1 MLLGIVSVYAGV
13 DTQRL
18 CTFCKKL
25 CTALWHKAFGRSY
38 CEGVWLRGSQGENS
52 LMKKK
57 RKNILLIAGMLL
69 ALLVGILI
77 YNGYAQ
83 EQIYQESTANLLSTY
98 GQSAKTFAMFAQRN
112 WNILNDWESYLSAL
126 VEKGEQ
132 EEQWQEYIAQKATW
146 QYTDFY
152 LFNEQCEFWT
162 TAGRQGTAER
172 MKEVFEKLYTEN
184 EPVISSY
191 TSDQG
196 IRKVLFAIP
205 MEQPLQLDG
214 TTYTAL
220 VVSYDNAVLEKL
232 LGSMVYEGQSDCY
245 IVRPNGDIVL
255 STETKTEIP
264 EQMTNLFD
272 YLRQNASVDQPYFDT
287 MVQTLPQGGEG
298 CVLYTMNG
306 QKYYLIYQPLGLMD
320 WSIIGI
326 VPTGVVDAGMRRVQV
341 ATILVIALLELLIM
355 AGVVK
360 ILHDAERNRRRELE
374 RRREKSDM
382 MFEGMARVVER
393 FAVCDLDRDHY
404 QYHERRGELL
414 YPPEGSY
421 RQLLEQMSR
430 KYVVLTDSENAKLTQ
445 MLAPENLRR
454 LIKTDDDSLKLEYA
468 ARDKSAFYMMTVV
481 PMAWKDDRLT
491 RVMMITQDM
500 GKQHLLQSLA
510 NTDGLTG
517 LLNKRYFDR
526 VLTVLE
532 QHSQP
537 FALFYM
543 DLDRFKPVNDTY
555 GHDVGDK
562 LLKGVAQRLQG
573 CIRSRDYAF
582 RLGGD
587 EFALLLLGPM
597 EQETCARK
605 MNMICE
611 MVAVPYEIDGNTVS
625 VGASCGYARYPAE
638 SVDVQQVRYIADQRM
653 YENKQKNHA
662 RQDEAAR

>member
-1 MLLGIVSVYAGV
+1 
-13 DTQRL
+13 
-18 CTFCKKL
+18 
-25 CTALWHKAFGRSY
+25 
-38 CEGVWLRGSQGENS
+38 
-52 LMKKK
+52 MKKE

-77 YNGYAQ
+77 YSGYAQ

-98 GQSAKTFAMFAQRN
+98 GQSAKTFTMFAQRN
-112 WNILNDWESYLSAL
+112 WNILNDWDSYLGAL
-126 VEKGEQ
+126 VERGEL
-132 EEQWQEYIAQKATW
+132 EGQWQEYIAQKATW

-162 TAGRQGTAER
+162 TAGRQGTAEH
-172 MKEVFEKLYTEN
+172 MKEAFEKLYTAN

-191 TSDQG
+191 ISSQG
-196 IRKVLFAIP
+196 IRKILFAIP
-205 MEQPLQLDG
+205 MEQPLQLNG

-245 IVRPNGDIVL
+245 IVRTNGDVVL

-272 YLRQNASVDQPYFDT
+272 YLRQNAKVDQPYFDT

-298 CVLYTMNG
+298 CVLYKMNG

-341 ATILVIALLELLIM
+341 ATIFVITLHGLLILV
-355 AGVVK
+355 GVIK
-360 ILHDAERNRRRELE
+360 ILRDAERNRRRELE

-393 FAVCDLDRDHY
+393 FAVCDLDRDRY
-404 QYHERRGELL
+404 QYHERHGEAL

-421 RQLLEQMSR
+421 RQMLEQISR
-430 KYVVLTDSENAKLTQ
+430 KYVVLTDSENAKITQ

-454 LIKTDDDSLKLEYA
+454 LIKTDNDSLKLEYA
-468 ARDKSAFYMMTVV
+468 ARDKSAFFMMTVV
-481 PMAWKDDRLT
+481 PMAWKGDRLT

-611 MVAVPYEIDGNTVS
+611 MISVPYEIDGNSVS
-625 VGASCGYARYPAE
+625 VGASCGYALYPAE
-638 SVDVQQVRYIADQRM
+638 SVDAQQVRYIADQRM

-662 RQDEAAR
+662 RQDGAEGI

>member
-1 MLLGIVSVYAGV
+1 
-13 DTQRL
+13 
-18 CTFCKKL
+18 
-25 CTALWHKAFGRSY
+25 
-38 CEGVWLRGSQGENS
+38 
-52 LMKKK
+52 MKKK

-69 ALLVGILI
+69 ALLVGILV
-77 YNGYAQ
+77 YTDYTQ

-98 GQSAKTFAMFAQRN
+98 GQSAKTFTMFAQRN
-112 WNILNDWESYLSAL
+112 WNILTDWDSYLGAL
-126 VEKGEQ
+126 AERGEQ
-132 EEQWQEYIAQKATW
+132 EGQWQEYIAQKATW
-146 QYTDFY
+146 QYTDFF

-162 TAGRQGTAER
+162 TAGRQGTAEHMR
-172 MKEVFEKLYTEN
+172 ATFEELYTAN
-184 EPVISSY
+184 APVITSY
-191 TSDQG
+191 TSSQG
-196 IRKVLFAIP
+196 IRKIMFAMP
-205 MEQPLQLDG
+205 MEQPLQLGD

-220 VVSYDNAVLEKL
+220 AVSYDNAVLEKL

-255 STETKTEIP
+255 STEVKTEIP

-272 YLRQNASVDQPYFDT
+272 YLSQNAKVDQPYFDT

-298 CVLYTMNG
+298 CVLYTLNR
-306 QKYYLIYQPLGLMD
+306 QKYYLIYQPLGILD

-326 VPTGVVDAGMRRVQV
+326 VPTGVVDAGMRRVQM
-341 ATILVIALLELLIM
+341 ATIFIITLHGLLIM

-360 ILHDAERNRRRELE
+360 IQRDAERNRRRDLE

-393 FAVCDLDRDHY
+393 YAVCDLDRDRY
-404 QYHERRGELL
+404 QYYERHGEAL

-421 RQLLEQMSR
+421 QQLLEQISR
-430 KYVVLTDSENAKLTQ
+430 KYVVLTDSENAKIPQ
-445 MLAPENLRR
+445 MLAPENLHR
-454 LIKTDDDSLKLEYA
+454 LIKTDKDSLKLEYA
-468 ARDKSAFYMMTVV
+468 ARDKSAFFMMTVV
-481 PMAWKDDRLT
+481 PMAWKGDRLT

-532 QHSQP
+532 QHCQP

-597 EQETCARK
+597 TQETCARK
-605 MNMICE
+605 MDMICE
-611 MVAVPYEIDGNTVS
+611 MIAVPYEIDGNAVS
-625 VGASCGYARYPAE
+625 VGASCGYALYPAE
-638 SVDVQQVRYIADQRM
+638 SIDVQQVCYIADQRM

-662 RQDEAAR
+662 RQDGAEGI

>member
-1 MLLGIVSVYAGV
+1 
-13 DTQRL
+13 
-18 CTFCKKL
+18 
-25 CTALWHKAFGRSY
+25 
-38 CEGVWLRGSQGENS
+38 
-52 LMKKK
+52 MKKK
-57 RKNILLIAGMLL
+57 RKNILLMAGMLL
-69 ALLVGILI
+69 AMLVGILV
-77 YNGYAQ
+77 YTAYTQ

-98 GQSAKTFAMFAQRN
+98 GQSAKTFTMFAQRN

-126 VEKGEQ
+126 AEKGEQ
-132 EEQWQEYIAQKATW
+132 EGQWQEYIAQKATW

-162 TAGRQGTAER
+162 TAGRQGTAVH
-172 MKEVFEKLYTEN
+172 MKDAFEKLYAEN
-184 EPVISSY
+184 APVISSY
-191 TSDQG
+191 TSSQG

-205 MEQPLQLDG
+205 MEQPLQLNG

-232 LGSMVYEGQSDCY
+232 LSSMVYEGQSDCY
-245 IVRPNGDIVL
+245 IVRTNGDVVL

-272 YLRQNASVDQPYFDT
+272 YLQQNARVDQPYYDT

-298 CVLYTMNG
+298 CVLFTMNG
-306 QKYYLIYQPLGLMD
+306 QRYYLIYQPVGIMD

-341 ATILVIALLELLIM
+341 ATIFIITLHGLLIL

-360 ILHDAERNRRRELE
+360 IQRDAERNRRRELE

-382 MFEGMARVVER
+382 MFAGMARVVER
-393 FAVCDLDRDHY
+393 YSVCDLDRDRY
-404 QYHERRGELL
+404 QYYERRGEAL

-421 RQLLEQMSR
+421 RQMLEQISR
-430 KYVVLTDSENAKLTQ
+430 KYVVLTDSENAKIPQ

-468 ARDKSAFYMMTVV
+468 ARDKSAFFMMTVV
-481 PMAWKDDRLT
+481 PMAWKGDRLT

-587 EFALLLLGPM
+587 EFALLLLGQM
-597 EQETCARK
+597 EPETCARK
-605 MNMICE
+605 MDMICE
-611 MVAVPYEIDGNTVS
+611 MVAVPYEIDGNSVS
-625 VGASCGYARYPAE
+625 VGASCGYALYPAE
-638 SVDVQQVRYIADQRM
+638 SVDVQQVRYIADQRL
-653 YENKQKNHA
+653 YENKQANHA
-662 RQDEAAR
+662 RQDGAEGI

>member
-1 MLLGIVSVYAGV
+1 
-13 DTQRL
+13 
-18 CTFCKKL
+18 
-25 CTALWHKAFGRSY
+25 
-38 CEGVWLRGSQGENS
+38 
-52 LMKKK
+52 MKKK

-69 ALLVGILI
+69 VLLVGILA
-77 YNGYAQ
+77 YSAYTQ
-83 EQIYQESTANLLSTY
+83 KEVYQESTANLLSTY
-98 GQSAKTFAMFAQRN
+98 GQSAKTFTMFAQRN
-112 WNILNDWESYLSAL
+112 WNILTDWDSYLCAL
-126 VEKGEQ
+126 AESGEQ
-132 EEQWQEYIAQKATW
+132 EGQWQEYIAQKATW

-162 TAGRQGTAER
+162 TAGRQGTAEHMR
-172 MKEVFEKLYTEN
+172 ATFEELYTAN
-184 EPVISSY
+184 APVISSY
-191 TSDQG
+191 ISSQG
-196 IRKVLFAIP
+196 IRKIMFAMP
-205 MEQPLQLDG
+205 MEQPLQLGD

-220 VVSYDNAVLEKL
+220 AVSYDNAVLEKL
-232 LGSMVYEGQSDCY
+232 LSSMVYEGQSDCY
-245 IVRPNGDIVL
+245 VVRSDGEVVL
-255 STETKTEIP
+255 STEVKTVIAEL
-264 EQMTNLFD
+264 MANLFD
-272 YLRQNASVDQPYFDT
+272 YLQQNASVDQPYFDT

-298 CVLYTMNG
+298 CVLFTMNG
-306 QKYYLIYQPLGLMD
+306 QKYYLIYQPLGILD

-326 VPTGVVDAGMRRVQV
+326 VPTGVVDAGMRRVQM
-341 ATILVIALLELLIM
+341 ATIFIITLHGLLIM
-355 AGVVK
+355 AGVIK
-360 ILHDAERNRRRELE
+360 ILRDAERNRRRDLE

-393 FAVCDLDRDHY
+393 YAVCDLDRDRY
-404 QYHERRGELL
+404 QYYERHGEAL

-421 RQLLEQMSR
+421 QQLLEQISR
-430 KYVVLTDSENAKLTQ
+430 KYVMLTDSENAKIPQ
-445 MLAPENLRR
+445 MLAPENLHR
-454 LIKTDDDSLKLEYA
+454 LIKTDKDSLKLEYA
-468 ARDKSAFYMMTVV
+468 ARDKSAFFMMTVV
-481 PMAWKDDRLT
+481 PMAWKGDRLT

-532 QHSQP
+532 QHCQP

-597 EQETCARK
+597 TQETCARK
-605 MNMICE
+605 MDMICE
-611 MVAVPYEIDGNTVS
+611 MVAVPYEIDGNAES
-625 VGASCGYARYPAE
+625 VGASCGYALYPAE
-638 SVDVQQVRYIADQRM
+638 SIDVQQVCYIADQRM

-662 RQDEAAR
+662 RQDGTEGI

>member
-1 MLLGIVSVYAGV
+1 M
-13 DTQRL
+13 
-18 CTFCKKL
+18 CTFAEL
-25 CTALWHKAFGRSY
+25 CAQRFGIKPLEERIVK
-38 CEGVWLRGSQGENS
+38 GVGCGAVGGID

-69 ALLVGILI
+69 VMLVSIFV
-77 YNGYAQ
+77 YSFYTQ
-83 EQIYQESTANLLSTY
+83 KQIYQESTANLLSTY
-98 GQSAKTFAMFAQRN
+98 GQSAKTFTMFAQRN
-112 WNILNDWESYLSAL
+112 WNILTDWDSYLSGL
-126 VEKGEQ
+126 VEKGQQ
-132 EEQWQEYIAQKATW
+132 EEQWQDYIAQKATW
-146 QYTDFY
+146 QYTDFF

-162 TAGRQGTAER
+162 TAGRQGTAEH
-172 MKEVFEKLYTEN
+172 MKDNFAELYAAN
-184 EPVISSY
+184 GPVITSY
-191 TSDQG
+191 TSSQG
-196 IRKVLFAIP
+196 IRKVMFAMP
-205 MEQPLQLDG
+205 MGQPLQLGD

-220 VVSYDNAVLEKL
+220 AVSYDNAVLEKL
-232 LGSMVYEGQSDCY
+232 LSSMVYEGQSDCY
-245 IVRPNGDIVL
+245 VVRSNGDVVL
-255 STETKTEIP
+255 STEVKTVIAEL
-264 EQMTNLFD
+264 MTNLFD
-272 YLRQNASVDQPYFDT
+272 YIQQNASVDQPYFDT

-298 CVLYTMNG
+298 CVLFTMNG
-306 QKYYLIYQPLGLMD
+306 QKYYLIYQPVGIMD
-320 WSIIGI
+320 WGIIGI
-326 VPTGVVDAGMRRVQV
+326 VPTGVVDAGMRRVQGV
-341 ATILVIALLELLIM
+341 TILVIALLGLLIM
-355 AGVVK
+355 AGVIK
-360 ILHDAERNRRRELE
+360 IQRDAERNRRRELE

-382 MFEGMARVVER
+382 MFAGMARVVKR
-393 FAVCDLDRDHY
+393 FAVCDLDRDRY
-404 QYHERRGELL
+404 QYHERHGEAL

-421 RQLLEQMSR
+421 RQMLEQISR
-430 KYVVLTDSENAKLTQ
+430 KYVVLTDSENAKIPQ

-454 LIKTDDDSLKLEYA
+454 LIKTDNDSLKLEYA
-468 ARDKSAFYMMTVV
+468 ARDKSAFFMMTVV
-481 PMAWKDDRLT
+481 PMAWKENRLT
-491 RVMMITQDM
+491 RVMMIVQDM

-562 LLKGVAQRLQG
+562 LLKGVSQRLQG

-597 EQETCARK
+597 EPEACASK

-625 VGASCGYARYPAE
+625 VGASCGYALYPAE
-638 SVDVQQVRYIADQRM
+638 SVDVQQVRCIADQRM
-653 YENKQKNHA
+653 YENKQANHA
-662 RQDEAAR
+662 RQDGAEGI

>member
-1 MLLGIVSVYAGV
+1 
-13 DTQRL
+13 
-18 CTFCKKL
+18 
-25 CTALWHKAFGRSY
+25 
-38 CEGVWLRGSQGENS
+38 
-52 LMKKK
+52 MKKK

-69 ALLVGILI
+69 ALLVGILV
-77 YNGYAQ
+77 YTDYTQ

-98 GQSAKTFAMFAQRN
+98 GQSAKTFTMFAQRN
-112 WNILNDWESYLSAL
+112 WNILTDWDSYLGAL
-126 VEKGEQ
+126 AERGEQ
-132 EEQWQEYIAQKATW
+132 EGQWQEYIAQKATW
-146 QYTDFY
+146 QYTDFF

-162 TAGRQGTAER
+162 TAGRQGTAEH
-172 MKEVFEKLYTEN
+172 MKENFAELYAAN
-184 EPVISSY
+184 GPVITSY
-191 TSDQG
+191 TSSQG
-196 IRKVLFAIP
+196 IRKVMFAMP
-205 MEQPLQLDG
+205 MEQPLQLGD

-220 VVSYDNAVLEKL
+220 AVSYDNAVLEKL
-232 LGSMVYEGQSDCY
+232 LSSMVYEGQSDCY
-245 IVRPNGDIVL
+245 VVRPNGDIVL
-255 STETKTEIP
+255 STEVKTEIP

-272 YLRQNASVDQPYFDT
+272 YLSQNAKVDQPYFDT

-298 CVLYTMNG
+298 CVLYTLNR
-306 QKYYLIYQPLGLMD
+306 QKYYLIYQPLGILD

-326 VPTGVVDAGMRRVQV
+326 VPTGVVDAGMRRVQM
-341 ATILVIALLELLIM
+341 ATIFIITLHGLLIM

-360 ILHDAERNRRRELE
+360 IQRDAERNRRRDLE

-393 FAVCDLDRDHY
+393 YAVCDLDRDRY
-404 QYHERRGELL
+404 QYYERHGEAL

-421 RQLLEQMSR
+421 QQLLEQISR
-430 KYVVLTDSENAKLTQ
+430 KYVVLTDSENAKIPQ

-454 LIKTDDDSLKLEYA
+454 LIKTDKDSLKLEYA
-468 ARDKSAFYMMTVV
+468 ARDKSAFFMMTVV
-481 PMAWKDDRLT
+481 PMAWKGDRLT

-532 QHSQP
+532 QHCQP

-597 EQETCARK
+597 TQETCARK
-605 MNMICE
+605 MDMICE
-611 MVAVPYEIDGNTVS
+611 MIAVPYEIDGNAVS
-625 VGASCGYARYPAE
+625 VGASCGYALYPAE
-638 SVDVQQVRYIADQRM
+638 SIDVQQVCYIADQRM

-662 RQDEAAR
+662 RQDGAEGI

>member
-1 MLLGIVSVYAGV
+1 
-13 DTQRL
+13 
-18 CTFCKKL
+18 
-25 CTALWHKAFGRSY
+25 
-38 CEGVWLRGSQGENS
+38 
-52 LMKKK
+52 MKQK

-69 ALLVGILI
+69 AMLVSIFA
-77 YNGYAQ
+77 YRFYTQ
-83 EQIYQESTANLLSTY
+83 KQIYQESTANLLSTY
-98 GQSAKTFAMFAQRN
+98 GQSAKTFTMFAQRN

-126 VEKGEQ
+126 AEKGEQ

-162 TAGRQGTAER
+162 TAGRQGTAEY

-191 TSDQG
+191 TSSQG

-205 MEQPLQLDG
+205 MEQPLQLNG

-232 LGSMVYEGQSDCY
+232 LSSMVYEGQSDCY
-245 IVRPNGDIVL
+245 IVRSNGDVVL
-255 STETKTEIP
+255 STETKTEIT

-272 YLRQNASVDQPYFDT
+272 YLRQNAKLDQPYFDT

-298 CVLYTMNG
+298 CVLYKMNG

-326 VPTGVVDAGMRRVQV
+326 VPTGVVDAGMRKVQN
-341 ATILVIALLELLIM
+341 ATILVIALLGLLSI

-360 ILHDAERNRRRELE
+360 IQRDAERNRRLELE
-374 RRREKSDM
+374 RRRETSDM
-382 MFEGMARVVER
+382 MFAGMARIVER
-393 FAVCDLDRDHY
+393 YSVCDLDRDRY
-404 QYHERRGELL
+404 QYYERRGEPM
-414 YPPEGSY
+414 YPTEGSY
-421 RQLLEQMSR
+421 RQLLEQLSR
-430 KYVVLTDSENAKLTQ
+430 KYVVLTDSENAKITQ

-454 LIKTDDDSLKLEYA
+454 LIKTDNDSLKLEYA
-468 ARDKSAFYMMTVV
+468 ARDKSAFFMMTVV
-481 PMAWKDDRLT
+481 PMAWKDNRLT

-532 QHSQP
+532 QHCQP

-587 EFALLLLGPM
+587 EFALLLLGSM
-597 EQETCARK
+597 EPEACASK
-605 MNMICE
+605 MNLICE
-611 MVAVPYEIDGNTVS
+611 MIAVPYEIDGNTVS
-625 VGASCGYARYPAE
+625 VGASCGYALYPAE
-638 SVDVQQVRYIADQRM
+638 SVDVQQVRCIADQRM
-653 YENKQKNHA
+653 YENKQANHA
-662 RQDEAAR
+662 RQDGAER

>member
-1 MLLGIVSVYAGV
+1 
-13 DTQRL
+13 
-18 CTFCKKL
+18 
-25 CTALWHKAFGRSY
+25 
-38 CEGVWLRGSQGENS
+38 
-52 LMKKK
+52 MKQK

-69 ALLVGILI
+69 AMLVGILA
-77 YNGYAQ
+77 YSAYTQ
-83 EQIYQESTANLLSTY
+83 KQIYQESTANLLSTY
-98 GQSAKTFAMFAQRN
+98 GQSAKTFTMFAQRN

-126 VEKGEQ
+126 AEKGEQ

-162 TAGRQGTAER
+162 TAGRQGTAVH
-172 MKEVFEKLYTEN
+172 MKDAFEKLYSEN

-191 TSDQG
+191 TSSQG

-205 MEQPLQLDG
+205 MEQPLQLNG

-232 LGSMVYEGQSDCY
+232 LSSMVYEGQSDCY
-245 IVRPNGDIVL
+245 IVRTNGDVVL
-255 STETKTEIP
+255 STETKTEIT

-272 YLRQNASVDQPYFDT
+272 YLQQNARVDKPYFDT

-298 CVLYTMNG
+298 CVMFTMNG
-306 QKYYLIYQPLGLMD
+306 QRYYLIYQPLGLMD

-326 VPTGVVDAGMRRVQV
+326 VPTGVVDAGMRKVQN
-341 ATILVIALLELLIM
+341 ATILVIALLGLLSI

-360 ILHDAERNRRRELE
+360 IQRDAERNRRRELE
-374 RRREKSDM
+374 RRRETSDM
-382 MFEGMARVVER
+382 MFAGMARIVER
-393 FAVCDLDRDHY
+393 YSVCDLDRDRY
-404 QYHERRGELL
+404 QYHERHGEPL

-421 RQLLEQMSR
+421 LQLLEQISR
-430 KYVVLTDSENAKLTQ
+430 KYVVLTDTENAKITQ

-468 ARDKSAFYMMTVV
+468 ARDKSAFFMMTVV
-481 PMAWKDDRLT
+481 PMAWKGDRLT

-562 LLKGVAQRLQG
+562 LLKGVSQRLQG

-597 EQETCARK
+597 EPEDCASK
-605 MNMICE
+605 MNLICE
-611 MVAVPYEIDGNTVS
+611 MIAVPYEIDGNTVS
-625 VGASCGYARYPAE
+625 VGASCGYALYPAE
-638 SVDVQQVRYIADQRM
+638 SVDVQRVRHIADQRM
-653 YENKQKNHA
+653 YENKQANHA
-662 RQDEAAR
+662 RQDGAEGI

>member
-1 MLLGIVSVYAGV
+1 
-13 DTQRL
+13 
-18 CTFCKKL
+18 
-25 CTALWHKAFGRSY
+25 
-38 CEGVWLRGSQGENS
+38 
-52 LMKKK
+52 MKKK

-69 ALLVGILI
+69 ALLVGILA
-77 YNGYAQ
+77 YSAYTQ
-83 EQIYQESTANLLSTY
+83 KQIYQESTANLLSTY
-98 GQSAKTFAMFAQRN
+98 GQSAKTFTMFAQRN
-112 WNILNDWESYLSAL
+112 WNILNDWDSYLGTLAEL
-126 VEKGEQ
+126 GEQ
-132 EEQWQEYIAQKATW
+132 EGQWQEYIAQKATW

-162 TAGRQGTAER
+162 TAGRQGTAEY
-172 MKEVFEKLYTEN
+172 MKATFEKLYTEN
-184 EPVISSY
+184 KPVISSY
-191 TSDQG
+191 ISSQG
-196 IRKVLFAIP
+196 IRKILFAIP

-245 IVRPNGDIVL
+245 IVRSNGDVVL
-255 STETKTEIP
+255 STETKTEIT

-272 YLRQNASVDQPYFDT
+272 YLQQNASVDQPYFDT

-298 CVLYTMNG
+298 CVLFTMNG

-341 ATILVIALLELLIM
+341 ATILVIALLGLLIM
-355 AGVVK
+355 AGVIK
-360 ILHDAERNRRRELE
+360 IQRDAERNRRRELE

-382 MFEGMARVVER
+382 MFAGMARVVER
-393 FAVCDLDRDHY
+393 FAVCDLDRDRY
-404 QYHERRGELL
+404 QYHERRGE
-414 YPPEGSY
+414 PPEGSY
-421 RQLLEQMSR
+421 RQMLEQISR
-430 KYVVLTDSENAKLTQ
+430 KYVVLTDSENAKIPQ

-454 LIKTDDDSLKLEYA
+454 LIKTDNDSLKLEYA
-468 ARDKSAFYMMTVV
+468 ARDKSAFFMMTVV
-481 PMAWKDDRLT
+481 PMAWKENRLT
-491 RVMMITQDM
+491 RVMMIVQDM

-555 GHDVGDK
+555 GHDVGDE
-562 LLKGVAQRLQG
+562 LLKGVSQRLQG

-587 EFALLLLGPM
+587 EFALLLLGSMKP
-597 EQETCARK
+597 EACASK
-605 MNMICE
+605 MNLICE

-625 VGASCGYARYPAE
+625 VGASCGYALYPAE

-653 YENKQKNHA
+653 YENKQANHA
-662 RQDEAAR
+662 RQDGAESI

>member
-1 MLLGIVSVYAGV
+1 
-13 DTQRL
+13 
-18 CTFCKKL
+18 
-25 CTALWHKAFGRSY
+25 
-38 CEGVWLRGSQGENS
+38 
-52 LMKKK
+52 MKKK

-69 ALLVGILI
+69 ALLVGILV
-77 YNGYAQ
+77 YTDYTQ

-98 GQSAKTFAMFAQRN
+98 GQSAKTFTMFAQRN
-112 WNILNDWESYLSAL
+112 WNILTDWDSYLGAL
-126 VEKGEQ
+126 AERGEQ
-132 EEQWQEYIAQKATW
+132 EGQWQEYIAQKATW
-146 QYTDFY
+146 QYTDFF

-162 TAGRQGTAER
+162 TAGRQGTAEH
-172 MKEVFEKLYTEN
+172 MKENFAELYAAN
-184 EPVISSY
+184 GPVITSY
-191 TSDQG
+191 TSSQG
-196 IRKVLFAIP
+196 IRKVMFAMP
-205 MEQPLQLDG
+205 MEQPLQLGD

-220 VVSYDNAVLEKL
+220 AVSYDNAVLEKL
-232 LGSMVYEGQSDCY
+232 LSSMVYEGQSDCY
-245 IVRPNGDIVL
+245 VVRSDGEVVL
-255 STETKTEIP
+255 STEVKTVIAEL
-264 EQMTNLFD
+264 MANLFD
-272 YLRQNASVDQPYFDT
+272 YLQQNASVDQPYFDT

-298 CVLYTMNG
+298 CVLFTMNG
-306 QKYYLIYQPLGLMD
+306 QKYYLIYQPLGILD

-326 VPTGVVDAGMRRVQV
+326 VPTGVVDAGMRRVQM
-341 ATILVIALLELLIM
+341 ATIFIITLHGLLIM

-360 ILHDAERNRRRELE
+360 ILRDAERNRRRDLE

-393 FAVCDLDRDHY
+393 YAVCDLDRDRY
-404 QYHERRGELL
+404 QYYERHGEAL

-421 RQLLEQMSR
+421 QQLLEQISR
-430 KYVVLTDSENAKLTQ
+430 KYVVLTDSENAKIPQ
-445 MLAPENLRR
+445 MLAPENLHR
-454 LIKTDDDSLKLEYA
+454 LIKTDKDSLKLEYA
-468 ARDKSAFYMMTVV
+468 ARDKSAFFMMTVV
-481 PMAWKDDRLT
+481 PMAWKGDRLI

-532 QHSQP
+532 QHCQP

-597 EQETCARK
+597 TQETCARK
-605 MNMICE
+605 MDMICE
-611 MVAVPYEIDGNTVS
+611 MIAVPYEIDGNAVS
-625 VGASCGYARYPAE
+625 VGASCGYALYPAE
-638 SVDVQQVRYIADQRM
+638 SIDVQQVCYIADQRM

-662 RQDEAAR
+662 RQDGAEGI

>member
-1 MLLGIVSVYAGV
+1 
-13 DTQRL
+13 
-18 CTFCKKL
+18 
-25 CTALWHKAFGRSY
+25 
-38 CEGVWLRGSQGENS
+38 
-52 LMKKK
+52 MKKK

-69 ALLVGILI
+69 VLLVGILA
-77 YNGYAQ
+77 YSAYTQ
-83 EQIYQESTANLLSTY
+83 KEVYQESTANLLSTY
-98 GQSAKTFAMFAQRN
+98 GQSAKTFTMFAQRN
-112 WNILNDWESYLSAL
+112 WNILTDWDSYLCAL
-126 VEKGEQ
+126 AESGEQ
-132 EEQWQEYIAQKATW
+132 EGQWQEYIAQKATW

-162 TAGRQGTAER
+162 TAGRQGTAEHMR
-172 MKEVFEKLYTEN
+172 ATFEELYTAN
-184 EPVISSY
+184 APVITSY
-191 TSDQG
+191 TSSQG
-196 IRKVLFAIP
+196 IRKVMFAMP
-205 MEQPLQLDG
+205 MEQPLQLGD

-220 VVSYDNAVLEKL
+220 AVSYDNAVLEKL
-232 LGSMVYEGQSDCY
+232 LSSMVYEGQSDCY
-245 IVRPNGDIVL
+245 VVRSDGEVVL
-255 STETKTEIP
+255 STEVKTVIAEL
-264 EQMTNLFD
+264 MANLFD
-272 YLRQNASVDQPYFDT
+272 YLQQNASVDQPYFDT

-298 CVLYTMNG
+298 CVLFTMNG
-306 QKYYLIYQPLGLMD
+306 QKYYLIYQPLGILD

-326 VPTGVVDAGMRRVQV
+326 VPTGVVDAGMRRVQM
-341 ATILVIALLELLIM
+341 ATIFIITLHGLLIM
-355 AGVVK
+355 AGVIK
-360 ILHDAERNRRRELE
+360 ILRDAERNRRRDLE

-393 FAVCDLDRDHY
+393 YAVCDLDRDRY
-404 QYHERRGELL
+404 QYYERHGEAL

-421 RQLLEQMSR
+421 QQLLEQISR
-430 KYVVLTDSENAKLTQ
+430 KYVVLTDSENAKIPQ

-454 LIKTDDDSLKLEYA
+454 LIKTDKDSLKLEYA
-468 ARDKSAFYMMTVV
+468 ARDKSAFFMMTVV
-481 PMAWKDDRLT
+481 PMAWKGDRLT

-532 QHSQP
+532 QHCQP

-597 EQETCARK
+597 TQETCARK
-605 MNMICE
+605 MDMICE
-611 MVAVPYEIDGNTVS
+611 MIAVPYEIDGNAVS
-625 VGASCGYARYPAE
+625 VGASCGYALYPAE
-638 SVDVQQVRYIADQRM
+638 SIDVQQVCYIADQRM

-662 RQDEAAR
+662 RQDGAEGI

>member
-1 MLLGIVSVYAGV
+1 MRELTRSGCTLFAKNCAQRFDIKPLEERIVKRSGCEAAGGG
-13 DTQRL
+13 
-18 CTFCKKL
+18 KP
-25 CTALWHKAFGRSY
+25 
-38 CEGVWLRGSQGENS
+38 
-52 LMKKK
+52 MKQKQ
-57 RKNILLIAGMLL
+57 KNILLIAGMLL
-69 ALLVGILI
+69 VLLVGILA
-77 YNGYAQ
+77 YSAYTQ
-83 EQIYQESTANLLSTY
+83 KQIYQESTANLLSTY
-98 GQSAKTFAMFAQRN
+98 GQSAKTFTMFAQRN
-112 WNILNDWESYLSAL
+112 WNILNDWDSYLGTLAEL
-126 VEKGEQ
+126 GEQ
-132 EEQWQEYIAQKATW
+132 EGQWQEYIAQKATW

-162 TAGRQGTAER
+162 TAGRQGTAEY
-172 MKEVFEKLYTEN
+172 MKATFEKLYTEN
-184 EPVISSY
+184 KPVISSY
-191 TSDQG
+191 ISSQG
-196 IRKVLFAIP
+196 IRKILFAIP

-245 IVRPNGDIVL
+245 IVRSNGDVVL
-255 STETKTEIP
+255 STETKTEIT

-272 YLRQNASVDQPYFDT
+272 YLQQNASVDQPYFDT

-298 CVLYTMNG
+298 CVLYTLNR

-341 ATILVIALLELLIM
+341 ATILVIALLGLLIM
-355 AGVVK
+355 AGVIK
-360 ILHDAERNRRRELE
+360 IQRDAERN

-382 MFEGMARVVER
+382 MFAGMARVVER
-393 FAVCDLDRDHY
+393 FAVCDLDRDRY
-404 QYHERRGELL
+404 QYHERRGEPL

-421 RQLLEQMSR
+421 RQMLEQISR
-430 KYVVLTDSENAKLTQ
+430 KYVVLTDSENAKIPQ

-454 LIKTDDDSLKLEYA
+454 LIKTDNDSLKLEYA
-468 ARDKSAFYMMTVV
+468 ARDKSAFFMMTVV
-481 PMAWKDDRLT
+481 PMAWKENRLT
-491 RVMMITQDM
+491 RVMMIVQDM

-562 LLKGVAQRLQG
+562 LLKGVSQRLQG

-597 EQETCARK
+597 ESEACASK
-605 MNMICE
+605 MNLICE

-625 VGASCGYARYPAE
+625 VGASCGYALYPAE
-638 SVDVQQVRYIADQRM
+638 SVDVQQVRCIADQRM
-653 YENKQKNHA
+653 YENKQANHA
-662 RQDEAAR
+662 RQDGAEGI

>member
-1 MLLGIVSVYAGV
+1 
-13 DTQRL
+13 
-18 CTFCKKL
+18 
-25 CTALWHKAFGRSY
+25 
-38 CEGVWLRGSQGENS
+38 
-52 LMKKK
+52 MKKK

-69 ALLVGILI
+69 ALLVGILV
-77 YNGYAQ
+77 YTDYTQ
-83 EQIYQESTANLLSTY
+83 EQIYQESTENLLSTY
-98 GQSAKTFAMFAQRN
+98 GQSAKTFTMFAQRN
-112 WNILNDWESYLSAL
+112 WNILTDWDSYLGTLA
-126 VEKGEQ
+126 ERGQQ

-146 QYTDFY
+146 QYTDFF

-162 TAGRQGTAER
+162 TAGRQGTAEHMR
-172 MKEVFEKLYTEN
+172 ATFEELYTAN
-184 EPVISSY
+184 APVITSY
-191 TSDQG
+191 TSSQG
-196 IRKVLFAIP
+196 IRKIMFAMP
-205 MEQPLQLDG
+205 MEQPLQLGD

-220 VVSYDNAVLEKL
+220 AVSYDNAVLEKL
-232 LGSMVYEGQSDCY
+232 LSSMVYEGQSDCY
-245 IVRPNGDIVL
+245 VVRSDGEVVL
-255 STETKTEIP
+255 STEVKTVIAEL
-264 EQMTNLFD
+264 MANLFD
-272 YLRQNASVDQPYFDT
+272 YLQQNASVDQPYFDT

-298 CVLYTMNG
+298 CVLFTMNG
-306 QKYYLIYQPLGLMD
+306 QKYYLIYQPLGILD

-326 VPTGVVDAGMRRVQV
+326 VPTGVVDAGMRRVQM
-341 ATILVIALLELLIM
+341 ATIFIITLHGLLIM

-360 ILHDAERNRRRELE
+360 ILRDAERNRRRDLE

-393 FAVCDLDRDHY
+393 YAVCDLDRDRY
-404 QYHERRGELL
+404 QYYERHGEAL

-421 RQLLEQMSR
+421 QQLLEQISR
-430 KYVVLTDSENAKLTQ
+430 KYVVLTDSENAKIPQ
-445 MLAPENLRR
+445 MLAPENLHR
-454 LIKTDDDSLKLEYA
+454 LIKTDKDSLKLEYA
-468 ARDKSAFYMMTVV
+468 ARDKSAFFMMTVV
-481 PMAWKDDRLT
+481 PMAWKGDRLT

-532 QHSQP
+532 QHCQP

-597 EQETCARK
+597 TQETCARK
-605 MNMICE
+605 MDMICE
-611 MVAVPYEIDGNTVS
+611 MIAVPYEIDGNAVS
-625 VGASCGYARYPAE
+625 VGASCGYALYPAE
-638 SVDVQQVRYIADQRM
+638 SIDVQQVCYIADQRM

-662 RQDEAAR
+662 RQDGAEGI

>member
-1 MLLGIVSVYAGV
+1 
-13 DTQRL
+13 
-18 CTFCKKL
+18 
-25 CTALWHKAFGRSY
+25 
-38 CEGVWLRGSQGENS
+38 
-52 LMKKK
+52 MKKK

-69 ALLVGILI
+69 ALLVGILA
-77 YNGYAQ
+77 YSAYTQ
-83 EQIYQESTANLLSTY
+83 KQVYQESTANLLSTY
-98 GQSAKTFAMFAQRN
+98 GQSAKTFTMFAQRN
-112 WNILNDWESYLSAL
+112 WNILTDWDSYLGILA
-126 VEKGEQ
+126 ERGEQ
-132 EEQWQEYIAQKATW
+132 EGQWQEYIAQKATW

-162 TAGRQGTAER
+162 TAGRQGTAEHMR
-172 MKEVFEKLYTEN
+172 AAFEELYTAN
-184 EPVISSY
+184 EPVITSY
-191 TSDQG
+191 TSSQG
-196 IRKVLFAIP
+196 VRKIMFAMP
-205 MEQPLQLDG
+205 MEQPLQLGD

-220 VVSYDNAVLEKL
+220 AVSYDNAVLEKL

-245 IVRPNGDIVL
+245 IVRSNGDVVL

-272 YLRQNASVDQPYFDT
+272 YLSQNAKVDQPYFDT

-298 CVLYTMNG
+298 CALYTLNK
-306 QKYYLIYQPLGLMD
+306 QSYYLIYQPLGILD
-320 WSIIGI
+320 WGIIGI
-326 VPTGVVDAGMRRVQV
+326 VPTGVVDAGMRRVQN
-341 ATILVIALLELLIM
+341 ATILVIALLGLLIM

-360 ILHDAERNRRRELE
+360 IQRDAERNRRRELE

-382 MFEGMARVVER
+382 MFAGMARVVER
-393 FAVCDLDRDHY
+393 FAVCDLEY
-404 QYHERRGELL
+404 YERHGEAL

-421 RQLLEQMSR
+421 QQLLEQISR
-430 KYVVLTDSENAKLTQ
+430 KYVVLTDSENAKIPQ

-454 LIKTDDDSLKLEYA
+454 QIKTDNDSLKLEYA
-468 ARDKSAFYMMTVV
+468 ARDKSAFFMMTVV
-481 PMAWKDDRLT
+481 PMAWKGDRLT
-491 RVMMITQDM
+491 RVMMIVQDM
-500 GKQHLLQSLA
+500 GEQHLLQSLA

-532 QHSQP
+532 QHCQP

-555 GHDVGDK
+555 GHDVGDE

-587 EFALLLLGPM
+587 EFALLLLGSM
-597 EQETCARK
+597 TQETCARK
-605 MNMICE
+605 MDMICE
-611 MVAVPYEIDGNTVS
+611 MIAVPYEIDGNAVS
-625 VGASCGYARYPAE
+625 VGASCGYALYPAE
-638 SVDVQQVRYIADQRM
+638 SIDVQQVCYIADQRM

-662 RQDEAAR
+662 RQDGAEGI

>member
-1 MLLGIVSVYAGV
+1 
-13 DTQRL
+13 
-18 CTFCKKL
+18 
-25 CTALWHKAFGRSY
+25 
-38 CEGVWLRGSQGENS
+38 
-52 LMKKK
+52 MKQK

-69 ALLVGILI
+69 ALLVGILV
-77 YNGYAQ
+77 YTDYTQ
-83 EQIYQESTANLLSTY
+83 KQIYQESTENLLSTY

-162 TAGRQGTAER
+162 TAGRKGTAEH

-245 IVRPNGDIVL
+245 IVRTNGGVVL

-272 YLRQNASVDQPYFDT
+272 YLHQNAKVDQPYFDT
-287 MVQTLPQGGEG
+287 MLQTLPQGGEG
-298 CVLYTMNG
+298 CVLFTMNG

-326 VPTGVVDAGMRRVQV
+326 VPAGVVDAGMRRVQV
-341 ATILVIALLELLIM
+341 TTILVIALLELLIM

-360 ILHDAERNRRRELE
+360 IQRDAERNRRRELE
-374 RRREKSDM
+374 HYREASDM
-382 MFEGMARVVER
+382 MFAGMARVVER
-393 FAVCDLDRDHY
+393 FAVCDLDHDRY
-404 QYHERRGELL
+404 QYHERRGEPL
-414 YPPEGSY
+414 YQPEGSY
-421 RQLLEQMSR
+421 QQMLEQISR
-430 KYVVLTDSENAKLTQ
+430 KYVVLTDSENAKIPQ

-454 LIKTDDDSLKLEYA
+454 LIKTDNDSLKLEYA
-468 ARDKSAFYMMTVV
+468 ARDKSAFLMMTVV
-481 PMAWKDDRLT
+481 PMAWKGDRLT
-491 RVMMITQDM
+491 RVMMIVQDM

-555 GHDVGDK
+555 GHDVGDE
-562 LLKGVAQRLQG
+562 LLKGVSQRLQG

-587 EFALLLLGPM
+587 EFALLLLGSM

-611 MVAVPYEIDGNTVS
+611 MIAVPYEIDGNTVS
-625 VGASCGYARYPAE
+625 VGASCGYALYPAE
-638 SVDVQQVRYIADQRM
+638 SVDVQQVRQIADQRM
-653 YENKQKNHA
+653 YENKQANHA
-662 RQDEAAR
+662 RQDGAEGI

>member
-1 MLLGIVSVYAGV
+1 
-13 DTQRL
+13 
-18 CTFCKKL
+18 
-25 CTALWHKAFGRSY
+25 
-38 CEGVWLRGSQGENS
+38 
-52 LMKKK
+52 MKQK

-69 ALLVGILI
+69 ALLVGILV
-77 YNGYAQ
+77 YTDYTQ
-83 EQIYQESTANLLSTY
+83 KQIYQESTANLLSTY
-98 GQSAKTFAMFAQRN
+98 GQSAKTFTMFAQRN
-112 WNILNDWESYLSAL
+112 WNILTDWDSYLGTLA
-126 VEKGEQ
+126 ERGEQ
-132 EEQWQEYIAQKATW
+132 EGQWQEYIAQKATW

-162 TAGRQGTAER
+162 TAGRQGTAEH

-245 IVRPNGDIVL
+245 IVRSNGDMVL
-255 STETKTEIP
+255 STETKTEIT

-272 YLRQNASVDQPYFDT
+272 YLQQNASVDQPYFDT

>member
-1 MLLGIVSVYAGV
+1 
-13 DTQRL
+13 
-18 CTFCKKL
+18 
-25 CTALWHKAFGRSY
+25 
-38 CEGVWLRGSQGENS
+38 
-52 LMKKK
+52 MKKK
-57 RKNILLIAGMLL
+57 QKNILLIAGMLL
-69 ALLVGILI
+69 ALLVGILV
-77 YNGYAQ
+77 YTDYTQ

-98 GQSAKTFAMFAQRN
+98 GQSAKTFTMFAQRN
-112 WNILNDWESYLSAL
+112 WNILTDWDSYLGTLA
-126 VEKGEQ
+126 ERGEQ
-132 EEQWQEYIAQKATW
+132 EGQWQEYIAQKATW

-162 TAGRQGTAER
+162 TAGRQGTAEHMR
-172 MKEVFEKLYTEN
+172 ATFEELYTAN
-184 EPVISSY
+184 APVITSY
-191 TSDQG
+191 TSSQG
-196 IRKVLFAIP
+196 IRKIMFAMP
-205 MEQPLQLDG
+205 MEQPLQLGD

-220 VVSYDNAVLEKL
+220 AVSYDNAVLEKL

-245 IVRPNGDIVL
+245 VVRSNGEVVL

-272 YLRQNASVDQPYFDT
+272 YLSQNAKVDQPYFDT

-298 CVLYTMNG
+298 CVLYTLNK
-306 QKYYLIYQPLGLMD
+306 QSYYLIYQPLGILD

-326 VPTGVVDAGMRRVQV
+326 VPTGVVDAGMRRVQM
-341 ATILVIALLELLIM
+341 ATIFIITLHGLLIM

-360 ILHDAERNRRRELE
+360 IQRDAERNRRRDLE

-382 MFEGMARVVER
+382 MFAGMARVVER
-393 FAVCDLDRDHY
+393 YAVCDLDRDRY
-404 QYHERRGELL
+404 QYYERHGEAL

-421 RQLLEQMSR
+421 QQLLEQISR
-430 KYVVLTDSENAKLTQ
+430 KYVVLTDSENAKIPQ
-445 MLAPENLRR
+445 MLAPENLHR
-454 LIKTDDDSLKLEYA
+454 LIKTDNDSLKLEYA
-468 ARDKSAFYMMTVV
+468 ARDKSAFFMMTVV
-481 PMAWKDDRLT
+481 PMAWKGDRLT

-532 QHSQP
+532 QHCQP

-597 EQETCARK
+597 TQETCARK
-605 MNMICE
+605 MDMICE
-611 MVAVPYEIDGNTVS
+611 MIAVPYEIDGNAVS
-625 VGASCGYARYPAE
+625 VGASCGYALYPAE
-638 SVDVQQVRYIADQRM
+638 SIDVQQVCYIADQRM

-662 RQDEAAR
+662 RQDGAEVI

>member
-1 MLLGIVSVYAGV
+1 
-13 DTQRL
+13 
-18 CTFCKKL
+18 
-25 CTALWHKAFGRSY
+25 
-38 CEGVWLRGSQGENS
+38 
-52 LMKKK
+52 MKQK

-69 ALLVGILI
+69 GLLVGILI
-77 YNGYAQ
+77 YSGYAQ
-83 EQIYQESTANLLSTY
+83 KQIYQESTANLLSTY
-98 GQSAKTFAMFAQRN
+98 GQSAKTFTMFAQRN
-112 WNILNDWESYLSAL
+112 WNILNDWESYLNAL
-126 VEKGEQ
+126 VEQGEQ
-132 EEQWQEYIAQKATW
+132 EEHWQEYIAQKATW

-162 TAGRQGTAER
+162 TAGRQGTAAY

-191 TSDQG
+191 TSSQG

-232 LGSMVYEGQSDCY
+232 LSSMVYEGQSDCY
-245 IVRPNGDIVL
+245 IVRTNGDVVL
-255 STETKTEIP
+255 STETKTEIT

-272 YLRQNASVDQPYFDT
+272 YLRQNAKLDQPYFDT
-287 MVQTLPQGGEG
+287 MLQTLPQGGEG
-298 CVLYTMNG
+298 CVLFTMNG

-382 MFEGMARVVER
+382 MFAGMTRIVECYS
-393 FAVCDLDRDHY
+393 VCDLDRDHY
-404 QYHERRGELL
+404 QYHERRGEPL

-421 RQLLEQMSR
+421 RQMLEQMSR

-454 LIKTDDDSLKLEYA
+454 LIKTDSDSLKLEYA
-468 ARDKSAFYMMTVV
+468 ARDKSAFFMMTVV
-481 PMAWKDDRLT
+481 PMAWKGDRLT

-611 MVAVPYEIDGNTVS
+611 MIAVPYEIDGNSVS
-625 VGASCGYARYPAE
+625 VGASCGYALYPAE

-662 RQDEAAR
+662 RQDGAEK

>member
-1 MLLGIVSVYAGV
+1 M
-13 DTQRL
+13 
-18 CTFCKKL
+18 
-25 CTALWHKAFGRSY
+25 
-38 CEGVWLRGSQGENS
+38 
-52 LMKKK
+52 MKK

-69 ALLVGILI
+69 VLLVGILV
-77 YNGYAQ
+77 YGVYTQ
-83 EQIYQESTANLLSTY
+83 EQIYQESTENLLSTY
-98 GQSAKTFAMFAQRN
+98 GQSAKTFTMFAQRN
-112 WNILNDWESYLSAL
+112 WNILTDWDSYLCAL
-126 VEKGEQ
+126 AERGEQ
-132 EEQWQEYIAQKATW
+132 EGQWQEYIAQKATW

-152 LFNEQCEFWT
+152 LFNEQREFWT
-162 TAGRQGTAER
+162 TAGRQGTAEH
-172 MKEVFEKLYTEN
+172 MKEAFEKLYTAN

-191 TSDQG
+191 ISSQG
-196 IRKVLFAIP
+196 IRKILFAIP
-205 MEQPLQLDG
+205 MERPLQLNG

-232 LGSMVYEGQSDCY
+232 LSSMVYEGQSDCY

-255 STETKTEIP
+255 STETKTEIT
-264 EQMTNLFD
+264 EQMTNIFD
-272 YLRQNASVDQPYFDT
+272 YLRQNAKVDKSSYDT

-298 CVLYTMNG
+298 CVLYKMNG
-306 QKYYLIYQPLGLMD
+306 QNYYLIYQPLGLMD

-341 ATILVIALLELLIM
+341 ATIFIITLHGLLIM

-360 ILHDAERNRRRELE
+360 ILRDAERNRRRELE
-374 RRREKSDM
+374 RRRETSDM

-393 FAVCDLDRDHY
+393 FAVCDLERDRY
-404 QYHERRGELL
+404 QYHERRGEPL

-421 RQLLEQMSR
+421 RQLLEQISR
-430 KYVVLTDSENAKLTQ
+430 KYVVLTDTENAKITQ
-445 MLAPENLRR
+445 MLVPENLRR

-468 ARDKSAFYMMTVV
+468 ARDKSAFFMMTVV
-481 PMAWKDDRLT
+481 PMAWKGDRLT

-500 GKQHLLQSLA
+500 GEQHLLQSLA

-562 LLKGVAQRLQG
+562 LLKGVSQRLQG

-597 EQETCARK
+597 EPEDCASK
-605 MNMICE
+605 MNLICE
-611 MVAVPYEIDGNTVS
+611 MIAVPYEIDGNTVS
-625 VGASCGYARYPAE
+625 VGTSCGYALYPAE

-653 YENKQKNHA
+653 YENKQANHA
-662 RQDEAAR
+662 RQDGAAR

>member
-1 MLLGIVSVYAGV
+1 
-13 DTQRL
+13 
-18 CTFCKKL
+18 
-25 CTALWHKAFGRSY
+25 
-38 CEGVWLRGSQGENS
+38 
-52 LMKKK
+52 MKNK

-69 ALLVGILI
+69 ALLVGILA
-77 YNGYAQ
+77 YSAYTQ
-83 EQIYQESTANLLSTY
+83 KQIYQESTANLLSTY
-98 GQSAKTFAMFAQRN
+98 GQSAKTFTMFAQRN
-112 WNILNDWESYLSAL
+112 WNILNDWDSYLGTLAEL
-126 VEKGEQ
+126 GEQ
-132 EEQWQEYIAQKATW
+132 EGQWQEYIAQKATW

-162 TAGRQGTAER
+162 TAGRQGTAEY
-172 MKEVFEKLYTEN
+172 MKAAFEKLYTEN
-184 EPVISSY
+184 KPVISSY
-191 TSDQG
+191 ISSQG
-196 IRKVLFAIP
+196 IRKILFAIP

-245 IVRPNGDIVL
+245 IVRSNGDVVL
-255 STETKTEIP
+255 STETKTEIT

-272 YLRQNASVDQPYFDT
+272 YLQQNASVDQPYFDT

-298 CVLYTMNG
+298 CVLYTLNR

-341 ATILVIALLELLIM
+341 ATILVIALLGLLIM
-355 AGVVK
+355 AGVIK
-360 ILHDAERNRRRELE
+360 IQRDAERN

-382 MFEGMARVVER
+382 MFAGMARVVER
-393 FAVCDLDRDHY
+393 FAVCDLDRDRY
-404 QYHERRGELL
+404 QYYERHGEAL

-421 RQLLEQMSR
+421 RQMLEQISR
-430 KYVVLTDSENAKLTQ
+430 KYVVLTDSENAKIPQ

-454 LIKTDDDSLKLEYA
+454 LIKTDNDSLKLEYA
-468 ARDKSAFYMMTVV
+468 ARDKSAFFMMTVV
-481 PMAWKDDRLT
+481 PMAWKENRLT
-491 RVMMITQDM
+491 RVMMIVQDM

-555 GHDVGDK
+555 GHDVGDE
-562 LLKGVAQRLQG
+562 LLKGVSQRLQG

-597 EQETCARK
+597 EPEACASK
-605 MNMICE
+605 MNLICE
-611 MVAVPYEIDGNTVS
+611 MIAVPYEIDGNTVS
-625 VGASCGYARYPAE
+625 VGASCGYALYPAE
-638 SVDVQQVRYIADQRM
+638 SVDVQQVRCIADQRM
-653 YENKQKNHA
+653 YENKQANHA
-662 RQDEAAR
+662 RQDGAEGT

>member
-1 MLLGIVSVYAGV
+1 
-13 DTQRL
+13 
-18 CTFCKKL
+18 
-25 CTALWHKAFGRSY
+25 
-38 CEGVWLRGSQGENS
+38 
-52 LMKKK
+52 MKNK

-69 ALLVGILI
+69 ALLVGILA
-77 YNGYAQ
+77 YSAYTQ
-83 EQIYQESTANLLSTY
+83 KQIYQESTANLLSTY
-98 GQSAKTFAMFAQRN
+98 GQSAKTFTMFAQRN
-112 WNILNDWESYLSAL
+112 WNILNDWDSYLGTLAEL
-126 VEKGEQ
+126 GEQ
-132 EEQWQEYIAQKATW
+132 EGQWQEYIAQKATW

-162 TAGRQGTAER
+162 TAGRQGTAEY
-172 MKEVFEKLYTEN
+172 MKATFEKLYTAN
-184 EPVISSY
+184 KPVISSY
-191 TSDQG
+191 ISSQG
-196 IRKVLFAIP
+196 IRKILFAIP

-245 IVRPNGDIVL
+245 IVRSNGDVVL
-255 STETKTEIP
+255 STETKTEIT

-272 YLRQNASVDQPYFDT
+272 YLQQNASVDQPYFDT

-298 CVLYTMNG
+298 CVLYTLNR

-341 ATILVIALLELLIM
+341 ATILVIALLGLLIM
-355 AGVVK
+355 AGVIK
-360 ILHDAERNRRRELE
+360 IQRDAERNRRRELE
-374 RRREKSDM
+374 RCREKSDM
-382 MFEGMARVVER
+382 MFEGMVRVVER
-393 FAVCDLDRDHY
+393 FAVCNLDRDRY
-404 QYHERRGELL
+404 QYHERRGEPL

-421 RQLLEQMSR
+421 RQMLEQISR
-430 KYVVLTDSENAKLTQ
+430 KYVVLTDSENAKIPQ

-454 LIKTDDDSLKLEYA
+454 LIKTDNDSLKLEYA
-468 ARDKSAFYMMTVV
+468 ARDKSAFFMMTVV
-481 PMAWKDDRLT
+481 PMAWKENRLT
-491 RVMMITQDM
+491 R
-500 GKQHLLQSLA
+500 
-510 NTDGLTG
+510 

-555 GHDVGDK
+555 GHDVGDE
-562 LLKGVAQRLQG
+562 LLKGVSQRLQG

-597 EQETCARK
+597 ESEACASK
-605 MNMICE
+605 MNLICE

-625 VGASCGYARYPAE
+625 VGASCGYALYPAE

-653 YENKQKNHA
+653 YENKQANHA
-662 RQDEAAR
+662 RQDGAESI

>member
-1 MLLGIVSVYAGV
+1 
-13 DTQRL
+13 
-18 CTFCKKL
+18 
-25 CTALWHKAFGRSY
+25 
-38 CEGVWLRGSQGENS
+38 
-52 LMKKK
+52 MKQK

-69 ALLVGILI
+69 GLLVGILI
-77 YNGYAQ
+77 YSGYAQ

-98 GQSAKTFAMFAQRN
+98 GQSAKTFTMFAQRN

-162 TAGRQGTAER
+162 TAGRQGTAEY

-191 TSDQG
+191 TSSQG

-205 MEQPLQLDG
+205 MEQPLQLNG

-245 IVRPNGDIVL
+245 IVRTNGDVVL
-255 STETKTEIP
+255 STETKTEIT

-272 YLRQNASVDQPYFDT
+272 YLRQNAKVDQPYFDT

-298 CVLYTMNG
+298 SVLFTMNG
-306 QKYYLIYQPLGLMD
+306 QKYYLIYQPLSIMD

-341 ATILVIALLELLIM
+341 ATIFVITLHGLLIM

-360 ILHDAERNRRRELE
+360 IQRDAERNRRRELE

-382 MFEGMARVVER
+382 MFAGMARVVER
-393 FAVCDLDRDHY
+393 YAVCDLDRDRY
-404 QYHERRGELL
+404 QYYERRGEPM
-414 YPPEGSY
+414 YPTEGSY
-421 RQLLEQMSR
+421 RQILEQISR
-430 KYVVLTDSENAKLTQ
+430 KYVVLTDSENAKITQ
-445 MLAPENLRR
+445 MLTPENLRR
-454 LIKTDDDSLKLEYA
+454 LIKTDSDSLKLEYA
-468 ARDKSAFYMMTVV
+468 ARDKSAFFMMTVV
-481 PMAWKDDRLT
+481 PMAWKGDRLT

-500 GKQHLLQSLA
+500 GEQHLLQSLA

-517 LLNKRYFDR
+517 LLNKRYFDQ

-611 MVAVPYEIDGNTVS
+611 MIAVPYEIDGNTVS
-625 VGASCGYARYPAE
+625 VGASCGYALYPAE

-662 RQDEAAR
+662 RQDGAEK